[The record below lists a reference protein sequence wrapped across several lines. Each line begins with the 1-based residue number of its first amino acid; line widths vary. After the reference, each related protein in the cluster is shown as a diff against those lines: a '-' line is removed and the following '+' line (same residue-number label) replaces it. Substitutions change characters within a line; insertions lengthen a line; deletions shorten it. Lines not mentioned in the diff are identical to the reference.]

1 MRKRNL
7 KNVNQKIKKLTEEY
21 CRKRNKLNVE
31 LQDAMCQERW
41 AEERKKGPPS
51 IWDQLESWEDIRSME
66 IKEEKRGRSL

>member
-41 AEERKKGPPS
+41 AKERKK
-51 IWDQLESWEDIRSME
+51 R
-66 IKEEKRGRSL
+66 EEKVVNMRGEVYES